1 MKFGEWFPALC
12 FLALFP
18 LWLRLIGGMI
28 YRKSAWQKLAEHYR
42 SEPASGRL
50 ERILLFRLGNTSAK
64 GACLVGRREDS
75 IVLQVGFPFR
85 FIAPHPP
92 LRIPLS
98 RIRMKG
104 RNRGTIGVPG
114 EGIPFEGFDLRDLA

>member
-1 MKFGEWFPALC
+1 MKFGDWFPTLC
-12 FLALFP
+12 FLIIFP

-42 SEPASGRL
+42 SERTSGGL
-50 ERILLFRLGNTSAK
+50 ELLLVFRLGNTAAK
-64 GACLVGRREDS
+64 GSCLVGRREDS
-75 IVLQVGFPFR
+75 IVLQMGFPFR

-104 RNRGTIGVPG
+104 RKRGTIGMPG
-114 EGIPFEGFDLRDLA
+114 EGIPFEGFDPRDLA